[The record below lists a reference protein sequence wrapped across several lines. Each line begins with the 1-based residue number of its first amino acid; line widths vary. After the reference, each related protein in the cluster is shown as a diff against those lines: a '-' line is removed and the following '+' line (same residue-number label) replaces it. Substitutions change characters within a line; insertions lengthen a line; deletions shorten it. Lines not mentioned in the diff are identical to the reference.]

1 MKVLMTADAVGGVW
15 NYSLELARALKPHG
29 VEILLATMGA
39 RPRDEQR
46 SAAQAIAN
54 VRLVE
59 SDFALEWMPNP
70 WRDVERAGEWL
81 LQLESEF
88 APDIVHLGGLA
99 HGALPLRAPKLVVA
113 HSDVLGWWRA
123 VKDEAA
129 PPEWSLYQQRVQKG
143 LHQADCVV
151 APTQAMLDSLRPHY
165 DFTTPSRA
173 ILNGC
178 DTQSWQPQPKE
189 PFIFAA
195 GRLWDEAKNL
205 ALLNTVAPQ
214 IPWPIYVAGANQMPD
229 GSAIEA
235 ANVHLLGRLSEA
247 QIQNWM
253 SRAAIYC
260 LPARYEPF
268 GLSVLEAALSGC
280 ALVLGNISTLREIWG
295 ADSPFN
301 LCAEFVSANDART
314 LEKLLLR
321 LIEEPDRRERLA
333 RMSRARAQEFSS
345 QCMARRYFALYREMI
360 AVSHKKSSS

>member
-1 MKVLMTADAVGGVW
+1 MTADAVGGVW

-46 SAAQAIAN
+46 SEARAIDN

-70 WRDVERAGEWL
+70 WHDVERAGEWL
-81 LQLESEF
+81 LQLESEW
-88 APDIVHLGGLA
+88 APDSVHLGGLS
-99 HGALPLRAPKLVVA
+99 HGAWRFRAPKIVVA

-123 VKDEAA
+123 VKDEPA
-129 PPEWSLYQQRVQKG
+129 PGEWSTYQQRLQTG
-143 LHQADCVV
+143 LQGADCVV

-165 DFTTPSRA
+165 DFTTPWRA
-173 ILNGC
+173 IFNGC
-178 DTQSWQPQPKE
+178 DLRSWQPQPKE

-205 ALLNTVAPQ
+205 ALLNAVAPR

-229 GSAIEA
+229 GGAIEA

-247 QIQNWM
+247 QIRDWM

-280 ALVLGNISTLREIWG
+280 ALVLGNIPTLREIWG
-295 ADSPFN
+295 MDSPYN
-301 LCAEFVSANDART
+301 ACAEFVSANDVRHLET
-314 LEKLLLR
+314 LLVR

-333 RMSRARAQEFSS
+333 RLSRARAQEFSS
-345 QCMARRYFALYREMI
+345 QRMARRYFALYREMI
-360 AVSHKKSSS
+360 AASHKKLAV